1 MASFNKVILLGNLTR
16 DPETRVTAN
25 GLTICKLGLAVSR
38 VYMTRE
44 GERKEETTFVDIDA
58 FGKQAEVLTKY
69 LRKGRPLMVEGR
81 LKLDQWETNEGQKRS
96 KLGVVLENFQFLG
109 GGRDDDNSGG
119 NSGGYEDS
127 SPPRRSATS
136 GASGASDASDSS
148 GSDVSGSSASG
159 SGSGDELDEDVPF

>member
-1 MASFNKVILLGNLTR
+1 MASFNKVILVGNLTR

-38 VYMTRE
+38 VFSTRE
-44 GERKEETTFVDIDA
+44 GERKEETTFIDIDA

-69 LRKGRPLMVEGR
+69 LRKGSPLMVEGR
-81 LKLDQWETNEGQKRS
+81 LKLDQWESSEGQKRS

-109 GGRDDDNSGG
+109 GGRDSDSSSSGGSGNSG

-127 SPPRRSATS
+127 SPPRHSAP
-136 GASGASDASDSS
+136 AAADHSS
-148 GSDVSGSSASG
+148 SVDT
-159 SGSGDELDEDVPF
+159 LDEDIPF